1 VRDGEAEESKEGQ
14 MRPKTIIYFERIIFG
29 TLLLKVLQSYLSWD
43 QDIAIAAAVYPNS
56 AVAFNLIV
64 QILTIVL
71 FATLTLLVSR
81 RHSKIAMWVSI
92 VLFALNLVSG
102 LALGITLWSQIGM
115 QSPKTIDIIPLAVP
129 IGQVVAVGLLFTPSA
144 RRWMRREDE
153 KVREAA

>member
-1 VRDGEAEESKEGQ
+1 MKRGHREAEDHCLFRADQFRGD
-14 MRPKTIIYFERIIFG
+14 
-29 TLLLKVLQSYLSWD
+29 LVKVLQSYLSWD

-81 RHSKIAMWVSI
+81 RRSKIAMWVYI

-102 LALGITLWSQIGM
+102 LAVGITLWSQIGT

-129 IGQVVAVGLLFTPSA
+129 IGLGVAVAMLFTPSA
-144 RRWMRREDE
+144 RRWMRREDKLLE
-153 KVREAA
+153 VFH

>member
-102 LALGITLWSQIGM
+102 LALGITLGPRSEC
-115 QSPKTIDIIPLAVP
+115 SRPK
-129 IGQVVAVGLLFTPSA
+129 Q
-144 RRWMRREDE
+144 
-153 KVREAA
+153 